1 MIISALFAEK
11 CPTDTAG
18 VEIFPCNE
26 LSQKFG
32 TQNPNFEIG
41 VQQLLSYGFTK
52 CALPFGIIVAGDQ
65 KLTDSG
71 ILATAKIVAELI
83 DQDENGNYLRKFDIS
98 TLVWFTILNLSGIA
112 DVPSM
117 VEKIKPNAMF
127 LLSPNDIFEEFGDI
141 ALDQYGFP
149 SYYFEVS
156 LVKKS

>member
-41 VQQLLSYGFTK
+41 VQHLLSYGFTK

-71 ILATAKIVAELI
+71 ILATAKIAAELI
-83 DQDENGNYLRKFDIS
+83 DQNKDGKSNHLRKIYIS
-98 TLVWFTILNLSGIA
+98 TFFWSQIV
-112 DVPSM
+112 
-117 VEKIKPNAMF
+117 
-127 LLSPNDIFEEFGDI
+127 
-141 ALDQYGFP
+141 
-149 SYYFEVS
+149 
-156 LVKKS
+156 